1 VDVPDVSDDVDPWTT
16 PLPTPQT
23 DDQEQGQP
31 NGPEQPRQNQP
42 EQHSERHSAR
52 QSAREMQSQQAQQP
66 ASSPAGF
73 ADDPWGAP
81 MPVQAGPPEPEVAP
95 EDDEYSMSD
104 ESIGASNALDMNDLN
119 RVFEVKKVEEF
130 SSDDP
135 HNPRNMQVKKTLDD

>member
-1 VDVPDVSDDVDPWTT
+1 M
-16 PLPTPQT
+16 
-23 DDQEQGQP
+23 G
-31 NGPEQPRQNQP
+31 
-42 EQHSERHSAR
+42 
-52 QSAREMQSQQAQQP
+52 
-66 ASSPAGF
+66 SPHAG
-73 ADDPWGAP
+73 AGGTAGA
-81 MPVQAGPPEPEVAP
+81 EVAP

>member
-1 VDVPDVSDDVDPWTT
+1 
-16 PLPTPQT
+16 
-23 DDQEQGQP
+23 
-31 NGPEQPRQNQP
+31 
-42 EQHSERHSAR
+42 
-52 QSAREMQSQQAQQP
+52 
-66 ASSPAGF
+66 
-73 ADDPWGAP
+73 

-104 ESIGASNALDMNDLN
+104 ESIGASNALN